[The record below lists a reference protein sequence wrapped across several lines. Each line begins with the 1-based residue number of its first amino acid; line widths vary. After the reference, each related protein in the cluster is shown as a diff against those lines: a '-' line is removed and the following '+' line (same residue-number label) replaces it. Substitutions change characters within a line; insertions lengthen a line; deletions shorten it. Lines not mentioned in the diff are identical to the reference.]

1 MNLQKVFPSIY
12 EIYQF
17 LVGFSYGASITAVGL
32 AIAAAFLVGFTTNI
46 GFTFLISS
54 IFILSSPLMGL
65 DRMGKQD
72 KTFLHLLYLAI
83 FLLIIL
89 VLRMALGIIAF
100 PSTIILVMSLAVGT
114 LITAALSYR

>member
-1 MNLQKVFPSIY
+1 MNFQKVFPILKA
-12 EIYQF
+12 IYQF
-17 LVGFSYGASITAVGL
+17 LVGFAYGASLAAVGL
-32 AIAAAFLVGFTTNI
+32 SITAAFLVGFSTNI

-54 IFILSSPLMGL
+54 IFILSSLLMGIE
-65 DRMGKQD
+65 RMEKQN

-83 FLLIIL
+83 FILIIL

-114 LITAALSYR
+114 LSSTALAYR